1 MYCPQCAT
9 ENADNASFCR
19 GCGSNISLVSQ
30 ALTGNMPAGVASE
43 PDDNSS
49 YGRRGRRSRKG
60 SPSIERG
67 IKNIFMGLAFVLV
80 AFAART
86 YSPGGFRWWF
96 WLLIPAFAMLGGGV
110 AEMMRFKLEKGSRPS
125 AAPEELAMPPA
136 PARPGALPA
145 PNTVELMQPPSVT
158 ERTTRHLKTPVENS
172 RKNQ

>member
-9 ENADNASFCR
+9 ENAEGASFCR

-30 ALTGNMPAGVASE
+30 ALTGSLQDESAIE
-43 PDDNSS
+43 TDDCSPF
-49 YGRRGRRSRKG
+49 GRQRKKGKG

-96 WLLIPAFAMLGGGV
+96 WLLIPAFTMLGGGV
-110 AEMMRFKLEKGSRPS
+110 AEIARFKFEKGSTLP
-125 AAPEELAMPPA
+125 AAPQREAMPTA
-136 PARPGALPA
+136 PARPRDLYAR
-145 PNTVELMQPPSVT
+145 NTSELIQPPSVT
-158 ERTTRHLKTPVENS
+158 EGTTRHLKTPVES
-172 RKNQ
+172 KRKNS